1 MLKFI
6 FQIFKEKKVKPSLQ
20 DTAFSSVYNASMKN
34 KKLSYIDTSKFLYAV
49 MSTNIN
55 RDKILMQITHP
66 KVTYAVFPIIYNTVV
81 TMTLQTEKQSKKSK
95 PQLLFHVVR
104 LIQKLEG

>member
-6 FQIFKEKKVKPSLQ
+6 FQIFKEKKLSQACKIQL
-20 DTAFSSVYNASMKN
+20 SSVYNASMKN

-66 KVTYAVFPIIYNTVV
+66 K
-81 TMTLQTEKQSKKSK
+81 
-95 PQLLFHVVR
+95 
-104 LIQKLEG
+104 

>member
-1 MLKFI
+1 MQLASKEMLSIQNIWSFTLQCLVLFI
-6 FQIFKEKKVKPSLQ
+6 PVNAVRLYSRLLRKKKVKSSLQ
-20 DTAFSSVYNASMKN
+20 DTAFSRVYNASMKI

-66 KVTYAVFPIIYNTVV
+66 KIT
-81 TMTLQTEKQSKKSK
+81 
-95 PQLLFHVVR
+95 
-104 LIQKLEG
+104 